1 MMKSHYRLFL
11 ALLILCAG
19 LIYAPAISH
28 AEELTVAEI
37 LKDAASYDGKT
48 IVFTGEVIGDVM
60 RRGNYAWVNVYNGDD
75 ALGVWMKASF
85 AEAIDHKGSY
95 RTKGDIIECVGIFHR
110 ACPEHGADM
119 DLHLQAMRKLVC
131 GGPIKEELNTRKR
144 NLIVFLLGVFAV
156 IWIFTRSR
164 YN

>member
-85 AEAIDHKGSY
+85 A
-95 RTKGDIIECVGIFHR
+95 
-110 ACPEHGADM
+110 
-119 DLHLQAMRKLVC
+119 
-131 GGPIKEELNTRKR
+131 
-144 NLIVFLLGVFAV
+144 
-156 IWIFTRSR
+156 
-164 YN
+164 